1 MISYEEHCIISDE
14 GDEGGR
20 GWNYHEGRA
29 GQWSGIGGWR
39 GECRWLQCEYNTT
52 YLIALQYLSLSTFSS
67 LFQIK
72 EEAHI
77 DYEEETPTQIK
88 EEMESE
94 GKFEVVNEEIRVHE
108 DDPVGTSIVQSGVSN
123 FIRKWCSLI

>member
-1 MISYEEHCIISDE
+1 M
-14 GDEGGR
+14 
-20 GWNYHEGRA
+20 
-29 GQWSGIGGWR
+29 
-39 GECRWLQCEYNTT
+39 QCEYNTT

-94 GKFEVVNEEIRVHE
+94 GKFEVVHEEIRVLE

-123 FIRKWCSLI
+123 FIRK